1 MSSLGRHLS
10 ADIYRLRAVTTACAA
25 RLMPLLLLLALPAV
39 VQAQTYTN
47 NYGIWGYTTN
57 ADGITLTITGYT
69 GSGGSVTIPTNIDG
83 LTVTAIGTNAF
94 YNCTSLTNVTI
105 GTNVIGIEYEA
116 FAQCTELTSVI
127 IPGSVTNIGD
137 WAFDYC
143 TSLTN
148 ATIGNSVTIIGD
160 YAFLDNFEL
169 TSITI
174 PNSVSSIGM
183 ATFENCSSVTN
194 VMIGTNVTTIG
205 EQAFMVCSSLAAI
218 SVASNNP
225 AFSSVAGVL
234 YDKSQTTV
242 IQCPG
247 AEAGNYIISN
257 SVTSIGDDA
266 FASCDRLTSVTT
278 GDSVVNIGES
288 AFATCSSLT
297 NVTIGTNVTSIGAGA
312 FGSCN
317 GLTTITV
324 ATNNPA
330 YSSVAGVLFNKS
342 QTTLIQYP
350 GGKTGSYTVPS
361 SVTSIGNDAFTDC
374 LKLTSATIGDSV
386 TSIGA
391 AAFWFCINLTNV
403 SIGAGLT
410 SIGYDGFDGCYSLT
424 TITVATN
431 NTAFSSLDGL
441 LFNKSQTT
449 LIRCPGGIVGSC
461 TIPSSVTSIGNF
473 AFDNDYKLNS
483 VYFEGNA
490 PGLGLSVFD
499 DELTVYYMPGT
510 ANWSSSLGG
519 MPTELWNPQA
529 QTSGDSF
536 GVQTNRFG
544 FNITG
549 ASNLVIVVEACS
561 NLASPLWT
569 PVGTNTLNIFIGT
582 NGTSYFSDPQWT
594 NYSSRFYRLRS
605 P

>member
-1 MSSLGRHLS
+1 MKPVISFLHNPRFDMEALFRKSRLP
-10 ADIYRLRAVTTACAA
+10 ADWL
-25 RLMPLLLLLALPAV
+25 LPLLLLLALPTV

-47 NYGIWGYTTN
+47 IYGIWGYTTN
-57 ADGITLTITGYT
+57 ADGITLNITGYT

-83 LTVTAIGTNAF
+83 LAVTVIGTNAF

-105 GTNVIGIEYEA
+105 GTNVVGIEYEA
-116 FAQCTELTSVI
+116 FAQCTKLTSVI
-127 IPGSVTNIGD
+127 IPGSVTDIGD
-137 WAFDYC
+137 WAFYYC
-143 TSLTN
+143 ISLTN
-148 ATIGNSVTIIGD
+148 ATIGNSVITIGD

-169 TSITI
+169 MSITI

-205 EQAFMVCSSLAAI
+205 EQAFMVCSSLTAI
-218 SVASNNP
+218 SVATNNP

-234 YDKSQTTV
+234 FNKSQTTI

-247 AEAGNYIISN
+247 AEAGNYIITN
-257 SVTSIGDDA
+257 SVTSIGEDA
-266 FASCDRLTSVTT
+266 FASCDRLASVTT

-317 GLTTITV
+317 SLTAITV

-330 YSSVAGVLFNKS
+330 YSSVTGVLFNKS

-350 GGKTGSYTVPS
+350 GGKAGSYTVPGT
-361 SVTSIGNDAFTDC
+361 VTRIGDDAFTDC
-374 LKLTSATIGDSV
+374 SNLISATIGDSV

-391 AAFWFCINLTNV
+391 AAFNGCINLTNV
-403 SIGAGLT
+403 TMGAGLT
-410 SIGYDGFDGCYSLT
+410 SIGYDGFDGCSSLT

-431 NTAFSSLDGL
+431 NPAYSSVGGL

-449 LIRCPGGIVGSC
+449 LIRCPGGIVGNC
-461 TIPSSVTSIGNF
+461 TIPSSVASIGNF
-473 AFDNDYKLNS
+473 AFLNDYKLNS

-490 PGLGLSVFD
+490 PGLSLSVFS
-499 DELTVYYMPGT
+499 DELTVYYLPGT
-510 ANWSSSLGG
+510 ANWSPFLGG

-529 QTSGDSF
+529 QTSGGSF

-561 NLASPLWT
+561 NLTGPAWT
-569 PVGTNTLNIFIGT
+569 ALQSCTLT
-582 NGTSYFSDPQWT
+582 NGSVYFSDPNWT
-594 NYSSRFYRLRS
+594 NYPARFYRIRS

>member
-1 MSSLGRHLS
+1 MSRNKTLIPTLRKPS
-10 ADIYRLRAVTTACAA
+10 ADAKIPSYKL
-25 RLMPLLLLLALPAV
+25 LPLLLLLALPAV

-47 NYGIWGYTTN
+47 VYGIWGYTTN

-105 GTNVIGIEYEA
+105 GTNVISIEYEA
-116 FAQCTELTSVI
+116 FGQCTELTSVI

-137 WAFDYC
+137 WAFNYC

-148 ATIGNSVTIIGD
+148 ATIGNSVITIGD
-160 YAFLDNFEL
+160 YAFLDNFGL
-169 TSITI
+169 TSVTI
-174 PNSVSSIGM
+174 PNSVSSIGIS
-183 ATFENCSSVTN
+183 AFENCTSVTN
-194 VMIGTNVTTIG
+194 VMIGTNVTSIG
-205 EQAFMVCSSLAAI
+205 EEAFIACSSLTAI
-218 SVASNNP
+218 SVATNNP

-234 YDKSQTTV
+234 YDKSQTTI

-247 AEAGNYIISN
+247 AEAGNYTIRDG
-257 SVTSIGDDA
+257 VTNIGNDA
-266 FASCDRLTSVTT
+266 FSSCDRLTSVTT
-278 GDSVVNIGES
+278 GDSVASIGVS
-288 AFATCSSLT
+288 AFAASTSLT
-297 NVTIGTNVTSIGAGA
+297 NITIGTNVTSIGDGA
-312 FGSCN
+312 FEPCI
-317 GLTTITV
+317 GLTAITV

-330 YSSVAGVLFNKS
+330 FSSVAGVLFNQS

-350 GGKTGSYTVPS
+350 GGKAGSYTVPN
-361 SVTSIGNDAFTDC
+361 SVTSIGDDAFADC
-374 LKLTSATIGDSV
+374 PNLISATIGDSV

-391 AAFWFCINLTNV
+391 AAFWSCISLTNV

-431 NTAFSSLDGL
+431 NPAFSSVEGL
-441 LFNKSQTT
+441 LFNKNQTT

-473 AFDNDYKLNS
+473 AFLNDYKLNS

-490 PGLGLSVFD
+490 PSLGLSVFY

-544 FNITG
+544 FTITG
-549 ASNLVIVVEACS
+549 SSNLVIVVEACT
-561 NLASPLWT
+561 NLANSIWT
-569 PVGTNTLNIFIGT
+569 PVGTNTLNIFVGT

-594 NYSSRFYRLRS
+594 NYPARFYRIRS